1 MTQSPRVKDPFS
13 APVLNRVERL
23 HEEGRDIVRRHWA
36 ERCIADVLGSDR
48 VAEVTAQ
55 RLVAAIGLAPPVLA
69 VDLDGGW
76 MSMPFVAGTRIDAL
90 WWERGCSSNA
100 VLDLLAAL
108 RLLPSAQLPMIH
120 LADRAAQLHRE
131 LEARS
136 AGLARRWDAS
146 LEHCLNGWAREPALA
161 HHALDSFVHGDLSPE
176 NLLCMPDGRLVLL
189 DFEYAH
195 RGHRLEDLA
204 GLVVSCAV
212 GACHWTNWVSVSET
226 ALFGTLVRT
235 RVLLDGLWVDLASV
249 LTGNAAAAR
258 AH

>member
-1 MTQSPRVKDPFS
+1 MTQSPRVKDRFA
-13 APVLNRVERL
+13 APVLNRVQRL
-23 HEEGRDIVRRHWA
+23 HEEGHDIVRRCWA
-36 ERCIADVLGSDR
+36 ERSIADILGSDR

-55 RLVAAIGLAPPVLA
+55 RLVAAIGRAPPVLA
-69 VDLDGGW
+69 VDFDAGW
-76 MSMPFVAGTRIDAL
+76 MSMPFVAGARIDAL
-90 WWERGCSSNA
+90 WWERGSSSKA

-120 LADRAAQLHRE
+120 LADRARRLHRE
-131 LEARS
+131 LEALS
-136 AGLARRWDAS
+136 PQLAQRWDAP
-146 LEHCLNGWAREPALA
+146 LTHCLNDWESEPSLA
-161 HHALDSFVHGDLSPE
+161 HEALDCFVHGDLSPE
-176 NLLCMPDGRLVLL
+176 NLLCTPDGHLVLL

-212 GACHWTNWVSVSET
+212 EASHWTNWVSVPEA
-226 ALFGTLVRT
+226 ALFDTLVRT
-235 RVLLDGLWVDLASV
+235 RLLLDGLWVDLASV

>member
-1 MTQSPRVKDPFS
+1 VKDRFA
-13 APVLNRVERL
+13 APVLNRVQRL
-23 HEEGRDIVRRHWA
+23 HEEGHDIVRRYWA
-36 ERCIADVLGSDR
+36 ERSIADILGSDR

-55 RLVAAIGLAPPVLA
+55 RLVAAIGRAPPVLA
-69 VDLDGGW
+69 VDFDAGW
-76 MSMPFVAGTRIDAL
+76 MSMPFVAGARIDAL
-90 WWERGCSSNA
+90 WWERGSSSKA

-120 LADRAAQLHRE
+120 LADRARRLHRE
-131 LEARS
+131 LEALS
-136 AGLARRWDAS
+136 PQLAQRWDAP
-146 LEHCLNGWAREPALA
+146 LTHCLNDWESEPSLA
-161 HHALDSFVHGDLSPE
+161 HQALDCFVHGDLSPE
-176 NLLCMPDGRLVLL
+176 NLLCTPDGHLVLL

-212 GACHWTNWVSVSET
+212 AASHWTSWVSGPET
-226 ALFGTLVRT
+226 ALFDTLVRT

>member
-1 MTQSPRVKDPFS
+1 VKDRFA
-13 APVLNRVERL
+13 APVLNRVQRL
-23 HEEGRDIVRRHWA
+23 HEEGHDIVRRYWA
-36 ERCIADVLGSDR
+36 ERSIADILGSDR

-55 RLVAAIGLAPPVLA
+55 RLVAAIGRAPPVLA
-69 VDLDGGW
+69 VDFDAGW
-76 MSMPFVAGTRIDAL
+76 MSMPFVAGARIDAL
-90 WWERGCSSNA
+90 WWERGSSSKA

-120 LADRAAQLHRE
+120 LADRARRLHRE
-131 LEARS
+131 LEALS
-136 AGLARRWDAS
+136 PQLAQRWDAP
-146 LEHCLNGWAREPALA
+146 LTHCLNDWESEPSLA
-161 HHALDSFVHGDLSPE
+161 HQALDCFVHGDLSPE
-176 NLLCMPDGRLVLL
+176 NLLCTPDGHLVLL

-212 GACHWTNWVSVSET
+212 AASHWTNWVSGPET
-226 ALFGTLVRT
+226 ALFDTLVRT

>member
-1 MTQSPRVKDPFS
+1 VTQSPRVKDRFA
-13 APVLNRVERL
+13 APVLNRVQRL
-23 HEEGRDIVRRHWA
+23 HEEGHDIVRRYWA
-36 ERCIADVLGSDR
+36 ERSIADILGSDR

-55 RLVAAIGLAPPVLA
+55 RLVAAIGRAPPVLA
-69 VDLDGGW
+69 VDFDAGW
-76 MSMPFVAGTRIDAL
+76 MSMPFVAGARIDAL
-90 WWERGCSSNA
+90 WWERGSSSKA

-120 LADRAAQLHRE
+120 LADRARRLHRE
-131 LEARS
+131 LEALS
-136 AGLARRWDAS
+136 PQLAQRWDAP
-146 LEHCLNGWAREPALA
+146 LTHCLNDWESEPSLA
-161 HHALDSFVHGDLSPE
+161 HQALDCFVHGDLSPE
-176 NLLCMPDGRLVLL
+176 NLLCTPDGHLVLL

-212 GACHWTNWVSVSET
+212 AASHWTSWVSGPET
-226 ALFGTLVRT
+226 ALFDTLVRT

>member
-1 MTQSPRVKDPFS
+1 MTQSPRVKDRFA

-212 GACHWTNWVSVSET
+212 GACHWTSWVSVSET
-226 ALFGTLVRT
+226 ALFDTLVRT

>member
-1 MTQSPRVKDPFS
+1 MTQSPRVKDRFA
-13 APVLNRVERL
+13 APVLNRVQRL
-23 HEEGRDIVRRHWA
+23 HEEGHDIVRRYWA
-36 ERCIADVLGSDR
+36 ERSIADILGSDR

-55 RLVAAIGLAPPVLA
+55 RLVAAIGRAPPVLA
-69 VDLDGGW
+69 VDFDAGW
-76 MSMPFVAGTRIDAL
+76 MSMPFVAGARIDAL
-90 WWERGCSSNA
+90 WWERGSSSKA

-120 LADRAAQLHRE
+120 LADRARRLHRE
-131 LEARS
+131 LEALS
-136 AGLARRWDAS
+136 PQLAQRWDAP
-146 LEHCLNGWAREPALA
+146 LTHCLNDWESEPSLA
-161 HHALDSFVHGDLSPE
+161 HQALDCFVHGDLSPE
-176 NLLCMPDGRLVLL
+176 NLLCTPDGHLVLL

-212 GACHWTNWVSVSET
+212 AARHWTNWVSGPET
-226 ALFGTLVRT
+226 ALFDTLVRT